1 MCQTPPRTEDE
12 RMSAVDVYLA
22 DLRAAIPGPSWT
34 RRDLLREAGDHLEDA
49 TDAYTAA
56 GYTPTEAEALALRD
70 FGSVDDIAPGFR
82 DTVAIGAA
90 RRTAVLLVLVMLPQA
105 FLWDGGIELGASAH
119 SAAPDSGLF
128 HVLDIVIGYVGTAGA
143 IGALVALAVTAIGQ
157 RWLRIGRRAARLTAA
172 WSLATAMIV
181 PIIGFTMLALAGG
194 LTVFLALSALAFMA
208 APFALVALSAQR
220 TLAAC

>member
-1 MCQTPPRTEDE
+1 MCLTPPRTEDE

-90 RRTAVLLVLVMLPQA
+90 RRTAILLVLVMLPQA
-105 FLWDGGIELGASAH
+105 FLWDGGLELGASAH
-119 SAAPDSGLF
+119 SDAPDSGLF
-128 HVLDIVIGYVGTAGA
+128 HVLDIIIGYVGTAGA
-143 IGALVALAVTAIGQ
+143 LGALVALAVTAIGQ
-157 RWLRIGRRAARLTAA
+157 RWLRIGRRTAQLTAA

-181 PIIGFTMLALAGG
+181 PIIGFTMLALTGG
-194 LTVFLALSALAFMA
+194 LTVLLALTALAFMA

>member
-1 MCQTPPRTEDE
+1 
-12 RMSAVDVYLA
+12 MSAVDVYLT

-82 DTVAIGAA
+82 ETVAIGAA
-90 RRTAVLLVLVMLPQA
+90 RRTAILLVLVMLPQA
-105 FLWDGGIELGASAH
+105 FLWDDGLELGASAH
-119 SAAPDSGLF
+119 SDAPNSGLF
-128 HVLDIVIGYVGTAGA
+128 HVLDIIIGYVGTAGA
-143 IGALVALAVTAIGQ
+143 LGALVALAVTAIGQ
-157 RWLRIGRRAARLTAA
+157 RWLRIGRRTARLTAA

-181 PIIGFTMLALAGG
+181 PIIGFTMLALTGG
-194 LTVFLALSALAFMA
+194 LTVFLALSALALMA
-208 APFALVALSAQR
+208 APFALVALSAHR

>member
-1 MCQTPPRTEDE
+1 MCPTPPKTEDE

-70 FGSVDDIAPGFR
+70 FGSVADITPGFR

-90 RRTAVLLVLVMLPQA
+90 RRTAILLVLVMLPQA

-143 IGALVALAVTAIGQ
+143 VGALVALAVTAIGQ
-157 RWLRIGRRAARLTAA
+157 RWLRIGRRTARLTAT

-181 PIIGFTMLALAGG
+181 PIIGFTMLALTGG
-194 LTVFLALSALAFMA
+194 LTVFLAFSALAFMA

>member
-1 MCQTPPRTEDE
+1 
-12 RMSAVDVYLA
+12 MSAVDVYLT

-82 DTVAIGAA
+82 ETVAIGAA
-90 RRTAVLLVLVMLPQA
+90 RRTAILLVLVMLPQA
-105 FLWDGGIELGASAH
+105 FLWDDGLELGASAH
-119 SAAPDSGLF
+119 SDAPNSGLF
-128 HVLDIVIGYVGTAGA
+128 HVLDIIIGYVGTAGA
-143 IGALVALAVTAIGQ
+143 LGALVALAVTAIGQ
-157 RWLRIGRRAARLTAA
+157 RWLRIGRRTARLTAA

-181 PIIGFTMLALAGG
+181 PIIGFTMLALTGG
-194 LTVFLALSALAFMA
+194 LTVFLALSALALMA